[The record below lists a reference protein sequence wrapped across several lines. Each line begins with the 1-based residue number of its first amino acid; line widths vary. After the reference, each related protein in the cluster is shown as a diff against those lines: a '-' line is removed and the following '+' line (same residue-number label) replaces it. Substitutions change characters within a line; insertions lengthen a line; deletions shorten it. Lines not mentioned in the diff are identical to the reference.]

1 MEKAIVLVD
10 DYPET
15 CSDCMFFAERKGQK
29 LCTASDFEIFLHSF
43 DNFYEERCVDCPL
56 KELPKKKDEYKEALK
71 SFNGNMSKELH
82 FACEGWNA
90 CLDEILGE
98 EE

>member
-10 DYPET
+10 DFPET

-29 LCTASDFEIFLHSF
+29 LCTACDFEIFLHSF

-56 KELPKKKDEYKEALK
+56 KLIPKKTIEGYDDYTKGYY
-71 SFNGNMSKELH
+71 NGRNE
-82 FACEGWNA
+82 CI
-90 CLDEILGE
+90 DEILGE
-98 EE
+98 E

>member
-10 DYPET
+10 DFPET

-29 LCTASDFEIFLHSF
+29 LCTACDFEIFLHSF

-56 KELPKKKDEYKEALK
+56 KLIPKRRMTNQNEALPQ
-71 SFNGNMSKELH
+71 SMTLIDRWRGFDE
-82 FACEGWNA
+82 

-98 EE
+98 QEDE